1 VRILRF
7 ALLNLGRNKVRSL
20 LIGAIMAAGTS
31 VVVLSA
37 GLMETS
43 SERLESAY
51 AGGLTGD
58 FAVLPAAG
66 AGSGLFG
73 DETPIVSD
81 YAVMPALE
89 GYRELDAAL
98 SGVDGIAERVP
109 ALGTQ
114 AVLQSEGFNSQVF
127 AFGADARAYFRALR
141 GLRLV
146 SGALPGVDER
156 WVLLNAAKW
165 REANGALGRELSIG
179 ETLQLSVFSN
189 TGFKLRPVRLA
200 GVFEYEAPASGFEKV
215 VLCDPTTARSLSGF
229 TLGYSRTGAGE
240 APAGEATQK
249 ESPGGMSADDLDDL
263 FSGAAPAGS
272 GGPEAAGGEVSV
284 VTDVEAR
291 LADSEAREELSL
303 TDDSAWNYVILRA
316 KDGASRS
323 ALRDAAREALAGLGT
338 EYRLLGWRKAAGM
351 SAQTVFILQAFLS
364 GGLAFVMAG
373 VALILMNSLFIAVI
387 ERTKEIGTMRALGA
401 RRSFVALEF
410 AAEAGLLAVAA
421 GLAGAVIGLMIM
433 LAIRASGGIA
443 LENELLATLFGSR
456 RLMPAIGPASAA
468 LAAGLVAAVAALS
481 WIVPVRLASGIEPG
495 RAMREE

>member
-1 VRILRF
+1 MRILRF
-7 ALLNLGRNKVRSL
+7 ALLNLGRNKARSF
-20 LIGAIMAAGTS
+20 LIGTIMAAGTA

-43 SERLESAY
+43 GERLEAAY

-58 FAVLPAAG
+58 FAVLPATG

-81 YAVMPALE
+81 YAVMPALA
-89 GYRELDAAL
+89 GYRELNAAL
-98 SGVDGIAERVP
+98 STIDGLADRVP

-114 AVLQSEGFNSQVF
+114 AVLQAEGFNSQVF
-127 AFGADARAYFRALR
+127 AFGAEARDYFRALR
-141 GLRLV
+141 GISLV

-165 REANGALGRELSIG
+165 REANGALGRDLVIG

-189 TGFKLRPVRLA
+189 TGFKLRPVRFA
-200 GVFEYEAPASGFEKV
+200 GVFEYEAPSSVFEKV

-229 TLGYSRTGAGE
+229 TLGYSRADIEESAAGE
-240 APAGEATQK
+240 AASDEN
-249 ESPGGMSADDLDDL
+249 PGGMSADDLDDL
-263 FSGAAPAGS
+263 FSDAAPVRSGGSEAGGGAGS
-272 GGPEAAGGEVSV
+272 VLA
-284 VTDVEAR
+284 DVEAR
-291 LADSEAREELSL
+291 LADSEAREELTL

-316 KDGASRS
+316 KAGVSRRELRS
-323 ALRDAAREALAGLGT
+323 ALRTALSGFSAG
-338 EYRLLGWRKAAGM
+338 YRLLGWKKAAGM

-401 RRSFVALEF
+401 LRSFVALEF
-410 AAEAGLLAVAA
+410 AAEAGLLAVAS
-421 GLAGAVIGLMIM
+421 GLAGAAIGLAIM

-443 LENELLATLFGSR
+443 LDNELLATLFGSR
-456 RLMPAIGPASAA
+456 RLMPAIGPVSAA
-468 LAAGLVAAVAALS
+468 LSAGLVAAVAALS